1 MTFTKTDIALAE
13 VYFPI
18 LVDCAIRR
26 QTITYKNL
34 VGQAQGRHPSLIE
47 VQNAIPVSTGRRLD
61 VVKYF
66 CETLGLPDLA
76 GLVVNGQTDEPG
88 GRYDKRHIAVEV
100 QQEAF
105 DFDWHSK
112 SPEFATY
119 IVAQRKLV
127 TPLVK
132 RKPEEAG
139 KLRYAY
145 YIAHKDELPAN
156 IADFRDAIDSLL
168 VEGYEPEDAFEI
180 ARTGSATTVDSPAD
194 R

>member
-66 CETLGLPDLA
+66 CETLGLPDTA

-119 IVAQRKLV
+119 IVAQKARHASGQAQARRGGK
-127 TPLVK
+127 TPLC
-132 RKPEEAG
+132 
-139 KLRYAY
+139 
-145 YIAHKDELPAN
+145 
-156 IADFRDAIDSLL
+156 LL
-168 VEGYEPEDAFEI
+168 HRAQGRA
-180 ARTGSATTVDSPAD
+180 ARQHCGFPQCD
-194 R
+194 